1 MPQKAQGCKH
11 TKKNKMKNQIYKLV
25 TSIVQHSR
33 PTVRDCKL
41 RRWHFRF
48 NLIYK
53 YLTPNGVIL
62 KSESRRDY
70 IFIET
75 DTIQNMNPAGVQ
87 YFGAKEDKRIINQ
100 KQGTLWIV

>member
-1 MPQKAQGCKH
+1 
-11 TKKNKMKNQIYKLV
+11 
-25 TSIVQHSR
+25 
-33 PTVRDCKL
+33 
-41 RRWHFRF
+41 
-48 NLIYK
+48 
-53 YLTPNGVIL
+53 LTPNGVIL